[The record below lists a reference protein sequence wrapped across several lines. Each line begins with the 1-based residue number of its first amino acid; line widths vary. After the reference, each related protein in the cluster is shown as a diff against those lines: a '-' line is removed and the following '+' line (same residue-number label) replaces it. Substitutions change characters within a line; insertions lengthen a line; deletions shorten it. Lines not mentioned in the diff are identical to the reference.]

1 MENRQC
7 EGIILSGAIRRMKTN
22 TKEFLQALLEH
33 YEETSELSKIVW
45 GFFPDDLERAY
56 VLSDSDVSTEIFII
70 TVQEGKVVPT

>member
-1 MENRQC
+1 MTT
-7 EGIILSGAIRRMKTN
+7 A
-22 TKEFLQALLEH
+22 KEFLQALLEN

-70 TVQEGKVVPT
+70 HVQEGKVVPT

>member
-1 MENRQC
+1 MTT
-7 EGIILSGAIRRMKTN
+7 A
-22 TKEFLQALLEH
+22 KEFLQALLEH